1 MDIMNFLWNIN
12 GEFIKNRLLS
22 AWVPADKLQNVDF
35 NNIQQLNKL
44 AEDIMP
50 WIIKANPSIANV
62 IKQNSS
68 MLSKEKQEEVVQV
81 IDAQ

>member
-1 MDIMNFLWNIN
+1 MDLLSFFSGLNW
-12 GEFIKNRLLS
+12 EFIKNKLLS
-22 AWVPADKLQNVDF
+22 MWVDASKLQWVDF
-35 NNIQQLNKL
+35 SNIQQMNKL

-50 WIIKANPSIANV
+50 WLIKSNPNIANA

-68 MLSKEKQEEVVQV
+68 VLPKDKQEEVIEI

>member
-1 MDIMNFLWNIN
+1 MDIMNFLSWIN
-12 GEFIKNRLLS
+12 WDFIKNRLLNM
-22 AWVPADKLQNVDF
+22 WVDASKLNGVDF
-35 NNIQQLNKL
+35 TNINDLNKL

>member
-1 MDIMNFLWNIN
+1 MDLLSFFSGLNW
-12 GEFIKNRLLS
+12 EFIKNKLLS
-22 AWVPADKLQNVDF
+22 MWVDPSKLQWVDF
-35 NNIQQLNKL
+35 SNIQQMNKL

-50 WIIKANPSIANV
+50 WLIKSNPNIANV

-68 MLSKEKQEEVVQV
+68 MLPKDKQEEVIEI

>member
-1 MDIMNFLWNIN
+1 MDLMSFLSSIN
-12 GEFIKNRLLS
+12 WEFIKNKLIS
-22 AWVPADKLQNVDF
+22 NWVDASKLQWVDF
-35 NNIQQLNKL
+35 NDINQLNKL

-50 WIIKANPSIANV
+50 GLIKANPNIANV

-81 IDAQ
+81 IDAV

>member
-1 MDIMNFLWNIN
+1 MDIMNFLSWIN
-12 GEFIKNRLLS
+12 WDFIKNRLLNM
-22 AWVPADKLQNVDF
+22 WVDASKLNGVDF
-35 NNIQQLNKL
+35 TNINDLNKL

-50 WIIKANPSIANV
+50 GIIKANPSIANV

>member
-1 MDIMNFLWNIN
+1 MDIMNFLSWIN
-12 GEFIKNRLLS
+12 WDFIKNRLLNM
-22 AWVPADKLQNVDF
+22 WVDASKLNGIDF
-35 NNIQQLNKL
+35 TNINDLNKL

-68 MLSKEKQEEVVQV
+68 MLSKEKQEEVVQI

>member
-1 MDIMNFLWNIN
+1 MDIMNFLSWIN
-12 GEFIKNRLLS
+12 WDFIKNRLLNM
-22 AWVPADKLQNVDF
+22 WVDASKLNGVDF
-35 NNIQQLNKL
+35 TNINDLNKL

-50 WIIKANPSIANV
+50 GIIKASPSIANV